1 MSKQEGFR
9 RSRKVFDMTFEEFPG
24 LQVKAKSVP
33 IGSMLEVLK
42 LAGSISAKTVP
53 ASEDIE
59 QLFGWFASRI
69 VSWNYTD
76 EDGGDLPPTVQTL
89 LDDDFDFVMKLIM
102 GWVSAVSS
110 SLVPTIPGPGG
121 TSSRSR
127 DTSPI
132 PMEPAG
138 TSGPDGM

>member
-24 LQVKAKSVP
+24 LQIKAKSVP

-42 LAGSISAKTVP
+42 LAGSISAKAVP
-53 ASEDIE
+53 AQEDIE
-59 QLFGWFASRI
+59 RLFGWFASRI

-76 EDGGDLPPTVQTL
+76 EDGGDLPATVETL

-110 SLVPTIPGPGG
+110 SLVPTMPGPDSS
-121 TSSRSR
+121 SSRSPLEE
-127 DTSPI
+127 SI
-132 PMEPAG
+132 PMTAEGSG
-138 TSGPDGM
+138 TGT